1 MRACTV
7 SKITGKSSRR
17 LDLMAPL
24 SRSNI
29 LPFSSSIQVRSK
41 GNAVGERWTR
51 LLLSDDK
58 CETFSKGGD

>member
-1 MRACTV
+1 MRARTV

-29 LPFSSSIQVRSK
+29 SPLFKFDSSSIE
-41 GNAVGERWTR
+41 GECSWRKM
-51 LLLSDDK
+51 DAI
-58 CETFSKGGD
+58 TFIR